1 MALPIKP
8 TPALSGKDA
17 EKFFKKAKEVEEGK
31 HKISDADYNRAMSIY
46 RKVMKKAKEKV

>member
-17 EKFFKKAKEVEEGK
+17 EKFFNRAKEVEEGK